1 VSSTHITY
9 SQRPDTRPEAELT
22 ALASVYRFV
31 LDCHEKKAAYPG
43 GPDDA
48 VVRHKE
54 EVRHVEQRPDKP
66 SESTYPAAL

>member
-1 VSSTHITY
+1 MSKASIAYAPRLDATP
-9 SQRPDTRPEAELT
+9 QAELT

-31 LDCHEKKAAYPG
+31 LDCHEKKATCPG

-54 EVRHVEQRPDKP
+54 EVRHVDRRPN
-66 SESTYPAAL
+66 